1 MTAHWSDQVKS
12 IHPPSQVDIPGVF
25 PLVEA
30 GSLKVESTNRKVNI
44 EDQTISFD
52 FTVTSDDGRQVEGWV
67 EYRFGKAWHW
77 DFRVDLGS
85 LATGNIDTLWEA
97 LDKHASQWVGGEGR
111 RDNAHSLHGV

>member
-1 MTAHWSDQVKS
+1 MSGRWGDLVKS

-44 EDQTISFD
+44 ETISFD
-52 FTVTSDDGRQVEGWV
+52 FTVTSDDGRRLEGWV

-85 LATGNIDTLWEA
+85 LAAGNIDVLWEA
-97 LDKHASQWVGGEGR
+97 LDEHAGQWVGGGR
-111 RDNAHSLHGV
+111 R